1 MANKKKTT
9 EEKAVIENWTKVSEE
24 IKENI
29 KSVEIKEEESNLYE
43 AEAKSADEETVDTYK
58 EFNATYTDDNS
69 ENIDDTI
76 AECTGKI
83 EEATETE
90 ETIVTENKNIPWW
103 IARAKRGGD
112 YYNY

>member
-9 EEKAVIENWTKVSEE
+9 EEKAVTESWTKVSED
-24 IKENI
+24 IKEDI
-29 KSVEIKEEESNLYE
+29 KSAEIKEEESNLNE
-43 AEAKSADEETVDTYK
+43 VEAKSVDEETVDTYK
-58 EFNATYTDDNS
+58 ESNTAYAEDNS

-83 EEATETE
+83 EEAEETE
-90 ETIVTENKNIPWW
+90 ETSITENKNIPWW
-103 IARAKRGGD
+103 IARAKRGYD